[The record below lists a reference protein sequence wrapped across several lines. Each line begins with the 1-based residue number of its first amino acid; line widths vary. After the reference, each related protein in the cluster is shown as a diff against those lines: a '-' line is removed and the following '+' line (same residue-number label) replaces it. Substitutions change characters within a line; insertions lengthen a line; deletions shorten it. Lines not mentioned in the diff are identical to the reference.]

1 VRNVRRP
8 ILSAGLLVRQRAR
21 FRSLIV
27 LALACWPA
35 VMPAQAEPHR
45 PALRAAADTNDWEA
59 CFDAGVAKL
68 RREPAEAE
76 AAFYWASRL
85 APDRAEPLYGRWVA
99 FWMRDR
105 DRWIDYLLERR
116 DVLRKPEV
124 IRADSLRYRAYLR
137 NPFVHQ
143 GLSVLL
149 FDQLPG
155 EWRTDPAT
163 RGMIAYAAADF
174 PTAVDLFAR
183 ALARDSVK
191 QRWVRSVRASALVS
205 LGRLDEALA
214 EMNALLRALRKED
227 TVVMRSY
234 ESKELVLYAIGL
246 LQASRGRN
254 APARDAFR
262 QALVENL
269 AFAPAHRYLAMLA
282 RGARDTGGALAELAQ
297 AVELDGG
304 DPVLRFEYGD
314 ALLSADKPAEAIAQL
329 RLATAAEPW
338 WAGPRYVLAGALE
351 QAGVK
356 DSALAEYRLFVA
368 RAPRSDIRLGPAR
381 ARIAALEGR

>member
-1 VRNVRRP
+1 MRSPSIRMPWSAFGASDTPSMRRPARTRVRWGGAGWAAMPDPGSATATARPRARRVRHERGDIIPPGVSWEVRNVRRP

-85 APDRAEPLYGRWVA
+85 APRRAQPLYGRWGAV
-99 FWMRDR
+99 WMRDR

-227 TVVMRSY
+227 
-234 ESKELVLYAIGL
+234 
-246 LQASRGRN
+246 
-254 APARDAFR
+254 
-262 QALVENL
+262 
-269 AFAPAHRYLAMLA
+269 
-282 RGARDTGGALAELAQ
+282 
-297 AVELDGG
+297 
-304 DPVLRFEYGD
+304 
-314 ALLSADKPAEAIAQL
+314 
-329 RLATAAEPW
+329 
-338 WAGPRYVLAGALE
+338 
-351 QAGVK
+351 
-356 DSALAEYRLFVA
+356 
-368 RAPRSDIRLGPAR
+368 
-381 ARIAALEGR
+381 